1 MSHRS
6 PASWGSLAAVFLV
19 VALVPGLAAG
29 QAAPRTAWGAPDLQG
44 VWTSSTLTPLERPSE
59 LAGKE
64 YLTEEEAT
72 ALERRAA
79 ANQFVDRPPR
89 EGDPGTY
96 NQVWFDRSTALVP
109 NRRTSLIVS
118 PPDGRIPYT
127 PEARA
132 RQADNAQRREFGP
145 YHSWLDIDTGER
157 CITDGVPMIW
167 QGYNANHQIVQT
179 PDHVVIVH
187 EMFNQYRI
195 IPLDGRPHLSAPRW
209 NGDMRGRWEG
219 DTLVVESTN
228 FADKTEYR
236 WANVW
241 REPSPTMH
249 LVERFTRVD
258 AHTIM
263 YRATIT
269 DPSKFTS
276 PWTVEL
282 PLTTNQAERG
292 VTTGSLYEY
301 ACHEGNRAMTNVLSG
316 ARAQE
321 RASQS
326 TR

>member
-6 PASWGSLAAVFLV
+6 LALKSLSAAALVMLV
-19 VALVPGLAAG
+19 VVWALPAPVEG
-29 QAAPRTAWGAPDLQG
+29 QGPPRTAWGAPDLQG
-44 VWTSSTLTPLERPSE
+44 VWTSSTLTPLERPTE

-64 YLTEEEAT
+64 YLTDAEAA
-72 ALERRAA
+72 ALEERAA

-109 NRRTSLIVS
+109 SRRTSLIVD

-127 PEARA
+127 AEARA

-195 IPLDGRPHLSAPRW
+195 IPLDGRPHVDAPRW
-209 NGDMRGRWEG
+209 NGDPRGHWEG
-219 DTLVVESTN
+219 DTLVVESTS
-228 FADKTEYR
+228 FADKTQYR
-236 WANVW
+236 WA
-241 REPSPTMH
+241 T
-249 LVERFTRVD
+249 
-258 AHTIM
+258 
-263 YRATIT
+263 
-269 DPSKFTS
+269 
-276 PWTVEL
+276 
-282 PLTTNQAERG
+282 
-292 VTTGSLYEY
+292 
-301 ACHEGNRAMTNVLSG
+301 SG
-316 ARAQE
+316 ASPPRPCTLSNAS
-321 RASQS
+321 RASTG
-326 TR
+326 TRSCIGPRSRTRRSSRAPGPSSFR